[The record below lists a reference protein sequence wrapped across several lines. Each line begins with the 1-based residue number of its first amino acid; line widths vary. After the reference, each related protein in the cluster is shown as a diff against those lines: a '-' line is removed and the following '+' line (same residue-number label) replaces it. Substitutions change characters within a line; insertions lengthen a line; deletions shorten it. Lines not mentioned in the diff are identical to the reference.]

1 MKFKKIVRQRLVKVL
16 VTALLIGSV
25 ANTGF
30 TVQAEEI
37 LQDAQDDIAV
47 EAGVSGNAV
56 SAVLLANETVAIAT
70 QKKYP
75 TINTVILAGG
85 RLAKWMGGQSAA
97 RYVDTNNYRP
107 ANSDFSLFAGHKMTL
122 DDASTFYQLS
132 AYNTGVDENGI
143 VAGSNGARWQ
153 CVGFVAFDVKH
164 YTSDKPADLLHYVY
178 YNGDSEGTS
187 YYEENCGKSL
197 EDVTKYIQDNNG
209 ILYGEA
215 VSESFLDQL
224 IAAGRVRKEVTI
236 ATVWYVTTPT
246 VTWTNYDGYHYEI
259 PGVSAV
265 DYYEYPAGTV
275 TSEQNAD
282 GATFSY
288 ASEGV
293 TITTTPK
300 LQQHWESGTGRVT
313 YDATITITIH
323 SNAPDKVKINL
334 SDAIGY
340 LNGTVAG
347 GNAAEPGDTLYY
359 NLKLVNE
366 SNKEYEYDPATAKI
380 GTIPAMARRAGEGVT
395 VLSRGFEGYEI
406 GEVGAF
412 CTLPRRILNAPLRDL
427 GITAGKVTDS
437 VVGEALLQKGYG
449 NEAMSP
455 EEVTR
460 SCLAQ
465 YYLDWFNNTSREE
478 DNKAYSFWA
487 LTAEELAI
495 LTNGTAD
502 TTVPESCAA
511 VADALYYTAYHN
523 VYTFDGKGLYDRML
537 ENGQEGSY
545 ADTLVSGLLKDGEA
559 KITANLNGVL
569 ANNGYQMTRYGFGM
583 QFELSREPEVT
594 PPVTTSPTPSA
605 TPTATPSTTPV
616 PTPTATP
623 STTPTPAPTATPGA
637 TPTATPTAT
646 PSATPAPTPSTT
658 PVPTPSATPTAT
670 PTPDTPDDTPDDS
683 DTPDNPGTPVSPVT
697 PVTPGTTA
705 GVAGANR
712 RTTDT
717 PQVLGARRRRMVTIT
732 DDPVPLSDKAVLGAS
747 RRPKTGDASHGW
759 NLGFA
764 LSLTGLGAWL
774 IMKKKQ

>member
-1 MKFKKIVRQRLVKVL
+1 MRKFKKTGPFFQIPLSFLVGKDRNRKELQVLKGKRGEMKFKKIVRQRLVKVL

-30 TVQAEEI
+30 IVQAEEL
-37 LQDAQDDIAV
+37 LQDAQEDIAV
-47 EAGVSGNAV
+47 EAGVSGNEV
-56 SAVLLANETVAIAT
+56 SAVLLANKTAAIAT

-85 RLAKWMGGQSAA
+85 RLAKWMGGQSST
-97 RYVDTNNYRP
+97 RYVDTNNYKP
-107 ANSDFSLFAGHKMTL
+107 ANSDFSVFAGHKMTL

-132 AYNTGVDENGI
+132 TNNTGVDENGI
-143 VAGSNGARWQ
+143 VAGNNGARWQ
-153 CVGFVAFDVKH
+153 CVGFVAFDVEH
-164 YTSDKPADLLHYVY
+164 YTNDKPADLLHYVY
-178 YNGDSEGTS
+178 YNGDSEDTS

-197 EDVTKYIQDNNG
+197 KDVTKYIQDNNG

-224 IAAGRVRKEVTI
+224 IAAGRVREEVTI

-246 VTWTNYDGYHYEI
+246 VTWMNYDGYHYEI
-259 PGVSAV
+259 PGVSAI
-265 DYYEYPAGTV
+265 DYYEYPTGTV
-275 TSEQNAD
+275 TSEQNAN

-288 ASEGV
+288 ASDGV
-293 TITTTPK
+293 TISTTPE

-334 SDAIGY
+334 SDAIGC

-380 GTIPAMARRAGEGVT
+380 GTIPAMARRAGEGVA

-437 VVGEALLQKGYG
+437 VVGEALLKKGYG
-449 NEAMSP
+449 NEAMKP
-455 EEVTR
+455 EEVTH

-478 DNKAYSFWA
+478 GNKVYSFWT

-502 TTVPESCAA
+502 TTVPESCVA

-523 VYTFDGKGLYDRML
+523 VYTFDGEGLYDRML
-537 ENGQEGSY
+537 KNGQEGSY
-545 ADTLVSGLLKDGEA
+545 ADTVVSGLLKDGEA
-559 KITANLNGVL
+559 KISANLNGVL

-583 QFELSREPEVT
+583 QFELSREPEA
-594 PPVTTSPTPSA
+594 TTSPTPTPTVPAETEEPTPTPSA
-605 TPTATPSTTPV
+605 TPTAP
-616 PTPTATP
+616 PTATP
-623 STTPTPAPTATPGA
+623 NTPG
-637 TPTATPTAT
+637 TPEN
-646 PSATPAPTPSTT
+646 
-658 PVPTPSATPTAT
+658 
-670 PTPDTPDDTPDDS
+670 PTPDTPTTPA
-683 DTPDNPGTPVSPVT
+683 TPST
-697 PVTPGTTA
+697 PVTPE
-705 GVAGANR
+705 
-712 RTTDT
+712 T
-717 PQVLGARRRRMVTIT
+717 PQVLGARRRRVVTIT
-732 DDPVPLSDKAVLGAS
+732 DDPVPLADRAVLGA
-747 RRPKTGDASHGW
+747 RRRTQTGDDSNAW
-759 NLGFA
+759 NLGF
-764 LSLTGLGAWL
+764 LFSLTGLGAWL
-774 IMKKKQ
+774 IIKKKQA

>member
-30 TVQAEEI
+30 IVQAEEI
-37 LQDAQDDIAV
+37 LQDAQDDIVV
-47 EAGVSGNAV
+47 EAGVSGNEV
-56 SAVLLANETVAIAT
+56 SAALLANETAAIAT

-85 RLAKWMGGQSAA
+85 RLAKWMGGQSAT
-97 RYVDTNNYRP
+97 RYVDTNNYKP
-107 ANSDFSLFAGHKMTL
+107 ANSDFSVFAGHKMTL

-164 YTSDKPADLLHYVY
+164 YTNDKPADLLHYVY
-178 YNGDSEGTS
+178 YNGDSEDTS

-224 IAAGRVRKEVTI
+224 TAAGRIRKEVTI

-275 TSEQNAD
+275 TSEQNAN

-293 TITTTPK
+293 TITTTPE

-334 SDAIGY
+334 SDAIGC

-366 SNKEYEYDPATAKI
+366 SNKEYEYDPATAQI

-406 GEVGAF
+406 GEVGEF
-412 CTLPRRILNAPLRDL
+412 CTLSRRILNAPLRDL
-427 GITAGKVTDS
+427 GITAGKVTDG

-460 SCLAQ
+460 CCLAQ

-478 DNKAYSFWA
+478 DNKVYSFWA

-502 TTVPESCAA
+502 TTVPESCVA

-523 VYTFDGKGLYDRML
+523 VYTFGGEGLYDRML
-537 ENGQEGSY
+537 KNGQEGSY
-545 ADTLVSGLLKDGEA
+545 ADTVVSGLLKDGEA

-594 PPVTTSPTPSA
+594 PSVTTS
-605 TPTATPSTTPV
+605 
-616 PTPTATP
+616 
-623 STTPTPAPTATPGA
+623 PTPAPTATPGA
-637 TPTATPTAT
+637 TLT
-646 PSATPAPTPSTT
+646 PTPSTT
-658 PVPTPSATPTAT
+658 PVPTPSATPIPTPSTTPVPTPSAT
-670 PTPDTPDDTPDDS
+670 PIPTPSTTPVPTPTASPDTSNDSDTPDTPDDSTTPED
-683 DTPDNPGTPVSPVT
+683 PRTPVI
-697 PVTPGTTA
+697 PVTPGATA

-712 RTTDT
+712 RNADT

-747 RRPKTGDASHGW
+747 RRPKTGDASRGW
-759 NLGFA
+759 NLEFA

-774 IMKKKQ
+774 IIKKKQS